1 MFEWHCKYTIDPFR
15 ADVTNNY
22 VTALAGGKTKGELE
36 AANSNQRRFGYIR
49 SLKYLVML
57 GARIDVVEAPIW
69 NFKAYLLGVGVKIDS
84 CMNRDSM
91 FLRFESIQKF

>member
-1 MFEWHCKYTIDPFR
+1 
-15 ADVTNNY
+15 
-22 VTALAGGKTKGELE
+22 
-36 AANSNQRRFGYIR
+36 
-49 SLKYLVML
+49 ML